1 MNAVQREEEKLHGEG
16 FVKEVGFKPR
26 VKKRELWMSFLIFF
40 HIEQE

>member
-26 VKKRELWMSFLIFF
+26 VKKRELWMRRVVK
-40 HIEQE
+40 QKTKK